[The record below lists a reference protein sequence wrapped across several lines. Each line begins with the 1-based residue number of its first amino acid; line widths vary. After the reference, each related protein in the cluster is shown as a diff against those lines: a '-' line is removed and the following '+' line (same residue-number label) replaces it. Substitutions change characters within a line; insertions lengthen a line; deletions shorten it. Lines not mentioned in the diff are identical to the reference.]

1 MKRLNLFL
9 VAILFVAISSWGATD
24 YGLTV
29 GGVDVTSDNCSN
41 ITGEHIEKHSSAT
54 DDEYYIKYD
63 PATKTLTFKNILIE
77 RTGSYNRAIL
87 NEDVDGLKIVFL
99 GINKL
104 IAEDSSP
111 VRLNNNTTITVP
123 EGGELDVHGGDE
135 DGITVGNGKTLIFD
149 NVYDCSVSASNSNGI
164 EGATGKENLIV
175 RNNSCVKAF
184 AQSENHNGVYDFA
197 SLTVSDS
204 YFDVVGYAYAI
215 EKLGSFTH
223 EGAYPIEMGA
233 VYNAE
238 KKRFGAFQ
246 TQIAVGVCRTDET
259 VFPDANFRQALYEF
273 AKNPS
278 SGIVEGFPYNY
289 YTYPVGA
296 YTGYIKDWKKMDLA
310 GKSIANLKGIEHFY
324 NLQTLICNDNQLTS
338 VDLTKNVNLL
348 TLNLS
353 NNSLSTID
361 LSKNTW
367 LVSLSLRNNK
377 LESLDV
383 TNNVNLQSLHVN
395 NNLLTE
401 VNLDANWILKYL
413 DINDNKLNTL
423 DFSYAENMIEVNC
436 QNNNLAEIR
445 INYCLERLNCSNNNL
460 TGIKFNAYSGANF
473 KYLNCSDNAIN
484 GANVQQFVD
493 KLPTPSAS
501 NNAELVFK
509 SSSDTEKNSMS
520 QEQAIT
526 VMGKNWTL
534 KHTNGNIYLGEESG
548 VEDIEVDPI
557 DNNAPRY
564 NLMGQPVDDTYRG
577 IVIQNGKKVLTK

>member
-1 MKRLNLFL
+1 MKRLNLL
-9 VAILFVAISSWGATD
+9 LAAILFAAVSAFGATD

-99 GINKL
+99 GKNEL
-104 IAEDSSP
+104 SAEDSSP

-123 EGGELDVHGGDE
+123 EGGKLRVGGGDE

-175 RNNSCVKAF
+175 RNNSCVRAGGYG
-184 AQSENHNGVYDFA
+184 ENHNGVYDFA

-204 YFDVVGYAYAI
+204 YFNVVGNAYAI

-223 EGAYPIEMGA
+223 EGAYPIVVGTG
-233 VYNAE
+233 YNASA
-238 KKRFGAFQ
+238 KRFGAYWA
-246 TQIAVGVCRTDET
+246 QIAVGVCRNDET
-259 VFPDANFRQALYEF
+259 VFPDANFRQTLYEF

-310 GKSIANLKGIEHFY
+310 GKSIAYLKGIEHFY

-338 VDLTKNVNLL
+338 VDLTKNVNLS

-361 LSKNTW
+361 LSKNKELNT
-367 LVSLSLRNNK
+367 LSLRNNK
-377 LESLDV
+377 LESLDII
-383 TNNVNLQSLHVN
+383 NNSSLESLYAN
-395 NNLLTE
+395 NNLLTGI
-401 VNLDANWILKYL
+401 NIAANWMLEYL

-423 DFSYAENMIEVNC
+423 DLSYAEYLEVNC
-436 QNNNLAEIR
+436 QNNKLTEISVGD
-445 INYCLERLNCSNNNL
+445 IERLNCSNNNL
-460 TGIKFNAYSGANF
+460 TGLKFDAYSGVKF

-520 QEQAIT
+520 QEQALT

-534 KHTNGNIYLGEESG
+534 KRTNGNIYLGEQSTSIES
-548 VEDIEVDPI
+548 IETDAG
-557 DNNAPRY
+557 NGNAPRY
-564 NLMGQPVDDTYRG
+564 NLMGQPVDKNYRG
-577 IVIQNGKKVLTK
+577 VVIQNGKKTLIK

>member
-1 MKRLNLFL
+1 MKKLYTFF
-9 VAILFVAISSWGATD
+9 AIFTLTAVSAFGATD

-41 ITGEHIEKHSSAT
+41 ITGEHIEKYSSAT

-99 GINKL
+99 GKNEL
-104 IAEDSSP
+104 SAEDSSP

-123 EGGELDVHGGDE
+123 EGGKLRVGGGDE

-149 NVYDCSVSASNSNGI
+149 NVYDCSVSASNSNAI

-175 RNNSCVKAF
+175 RNNSCVRAGGYG
-184 AQSENHNGVYDFA
+184 ENHNGVYDFA

-223 EGAYPIEMGA
+223 KGAYPIVVGTG
-233 VYNAE
+233 YNASA
-238 KKRFGAFQ
+238 KRFGAYWA
-246 TQIAVGVCRTDET
+246 QIAVGVCRNDET
-259 VFPDANFRQALYEF
+259 VFPDANFRQTLYEF

-338 VDLTKNVNLL
+338 VDLTKNVNLS

-361 LSKNTW
+361 LSKNKELNT
-367 LVSLSLRNNK
+367 LSLRNNK

-401 VNLDANWILKYL
+401 INLAANWMLEYL

-423 DFSYAENMIEVNC
+423 DLSYAEYLEVNC
-436 QNNNLAEIR
+436 QNNKLTEISVGD
-445 INYCLERLNCSNNNL
+445 IERLNCSNNNL
-460 TGIKFNAYSGANF
+460 TGLKFDAYSGVKF

-509 SSSDTEKNSMS
+509 SSSDTEQNSMS
-520 QEQAIT
+520 QEQALT

-534 KHTNGNIYLGEESG
+534 KRTNGNIYLGEQSTSIES
-548 VEDIEVDPI
+548 IETDAG
-557 DNNAPRY
+557 NGNAPRY
-564 NLMGQPVDDTYRG
+564 NLMGQPVDKNYRG
-577 IVIQNGKKVLTK
+577 VVIQNGKKTLIK

>member
-1 MKRLNLFL
+1 MKRLNLL
-9 VAILFVAISSWGATD
+9 LAAILFVAVSAFGATD

-99 GINKL
+99 GKNEL
-104 IAEDSSP
+104 SAEDSSP

-123 EGGELDVHGGDE
+123 EGGELDVFGGDE

-175 RNNSCVKAF
+175 RNNSCVRAGGYG
-184 AQSENHNGVYDFA
+184 ENHNGVYDFA

-223 EGAYPIEMGA
+223 KGAYPIVMGTG
-233 VYNAE
+233 YNASA
-238 KKRFGAFQ
+238 KRFGAYWA
-246 TQIAVGVCRTDET
+246 QIAVGVCRTDET
-259 VFPDANFRQALYEF
+259 VFPDANFRQALFDY

-278 SGIVEGFPYNY
+278 SGIVVGFPYNY

-338 VDLTKNVNLL
+338 VDLTKNVNLS

-361 LSKNTW
+361 LSKNKELNT
-367 LVSLSLRNNK
+367 LSLRNNK

-401 VNLDANWILKYL
+401 INLAANWMLKYL

-423 DFSYAENMIEVNC
+423 NLSYAEYLEVNC
-436 QNNNLAEIR
+436 QNNKLTEISVGD
-445 INYCLERLNCSNNNL
+445 IKRLNCSNNNL
-460 TGIKFNAYSGANF
+460 TGLKFDAYSGVKF

-509 SSSDTEKNSMS
+509 SSSDTEQNSMS
-520 QEQAIT
+520 QEQALT

-534 KHTNGNIYLGEESG
+534 KRTNGNIYLGEQSTSIES
-548 VEDIEVDPI
+548 IETDAG
-557 DNNAPRY
+557 NGNAPRY
-564 NLMGQPVDDTYRG
+564 NLMGQPVDKNYRG
-577 IVIQNGKKVLTK
+577 VVIQNGKKTLIK

>member
-1 MKRLNLFL
+1 MKKLYTFF
-9 VAILFVAISSWGATD
+9 AIFSLTAVSAFGATD

-41 ITGEHIEKHSSAT
+41 ITGEHIEKYSSAT

-99 GINKL
+99 GKNEL
-104 IAEDSSP
+104 SAEDSSP

-123 EGGELDVHGGDE
+123 EGGELDVFGGDE

-149 NVYDCSVSASNSNGI
+149 NVYDCSVSTSNSNAI

-175 RNNSCVKAF
+175 RNNSCVTAF
-184 AQSENHNGVYDFA
+184 GQSENHNGVYDFA

-204 YFDVVGYAYAI
+204 YFNVVGYAYAI

-223 EGAYPIEMGA
+223 EGAYPIVMGA
-233 VYNAE
+233 VYNAST
-238 KKRFGAFQ
+238 KRFGAFQ
-246 TQIAVGVCRTDET
+246 AQIAVGVCRTDET
-259 VFPDANFRQALYEF
+259 VFPDANFRQALYDY

-296 YTGYIKDWKKMDLA
+296 YTGYIKEWKEMDVA

-338 VDLTKNVNLL
+338 VDLTKNVNLS

-361 LSKNTW
+361 LSKNKELNT
-367 LVSLSLRNNK
+367 LALRNNK

-383 TNNVNLQSLHVN
+383 INNVNLQSLHVN
-395 NNLLTE
+395 NNLLTGI
-401 VNLDANWILKYL
+401 NLSANWRLKYL

-423 DFSYAENMIEVNC
+423 DLSYADYLTEVNC
-436 QNNNLAEIR
+436 QNNKLTEISVGN
-445 INYCLERLNCSNNNL
+445 IKRLNCSNNNL
-460 TGIKFNAYSGANF
+460 TGLKFNAYSGANF

-520 QEQAIT
+520 QEQALT

-534 KHTNGNIYLGEESG
+534 KHTNGNIYLGEAG
-548 VEDIEVDPI
+548 VEGIEVDPI

-564 NLMGQPVDDTYRG
+564 NLNGQPVDDNYRG
-577 IVIQNGKKVLTK
+577 VVIQKGKKILVK

>member
-1 MKRLNLFL
+1 MKRQNLL
-9 VAILFVAISSWGATD
+9 LAAILFAAVSAFGATD

-99 GINKL
+99 GKNEL
-104 IAEDSSP
+104 SAEDSSP

-123 EGGELDVHGGDE
+123 EGGKLRVGGGDE

-175 RNNSCVKAF
+175 RNNSCVRAGGYG
-184 AQSENHNGVYDFA
+184 ENHNGVYDFA

-223 EGAYPIEMGA
+223 KGAYPIVMGTG
-233 VYNAE
+233 YNASA
-238 KKRFGAFQ
+238 KRFGAYWA
-246 TQIAVGVCRTDET
+246 QIAVGVCRNDET
-259 VFPDANFRQALYEF
+259 VFPDANFRQTLYEF

-278 SGIVEGFPYNY
+278 SGIVEGFPYHY

-296 YTGYIKDWKKMDLA
+296 YTGYIKEWVKMDLA

-338 VDLTKNVNLL
+338 VDLTKNVKLS

-361 LSKNTW
+361 LSKNKELNT
-367 LVSLSLRNNK
+367 LALRNNK

-401 VNLDANWILKYL
+401 INLAANWMLEYL

-423 DFSYAENMIEVNC
+423 NLSYAEYLEVNC
-436 QNNNLAEIR
+436 QNNKLTEISVGD
-445 INYCLERLNCSNNNL
+445 IERLNCSNNNL
-460 TGIKFNAYSGANF
+460 TGLKFDAYSGVKF

-509 SSSDTEKNSMS
+509 SSSDTEQNSMS
-520 QEQAIT
+520 QEQALT

-534 KHTNGNIYLGEESG
+534 KRTNGNIYLGEQSTSIES
-548 VEDIEVDPI
+548 IETDAG
-557 DNNAPRY
+557 NGNAPRY
-564 NLMGQPVDDTYRG
+564 NLMGQPVDKNYRG
-577 IVIQNGKKVLTK
+577 VVIQNGKKTLIK

>member
-1 MKRLNLFL
+1 MKRQNLL
-9 VAILFVAISSWGATD
+9 LAAILFAAVSAFGATD

-99 GINKL
+99 GKNEL
-104 IAEDSSP
+104 SAEDSSP

-123 EGGELDVHGGDE
+123 EGGELDVFGGDE

-175 RNNSCVKAF
+175 RNNSCVRAGGYG
-184 AQSENHNGVYDFA
+184 ENHNGVYDFA

-223 EGAYPIEMGA
+223 KGAYPIVVGTG
-233 VYNAE
+233 YNASA
-238 KKRFGAFQ
+238 KRFGAYWA
-246 TQIAVGVCRTDET
+246 QIAVGVCRTDET
-259 VFPDANFRQALYEF
+259 VFPDANFRQALFDY

-278 SGIVEGFPYNY
+278 SGIVVGFPYNY

-338 VDLTKNVNLL
+338 VDLTKNVNLS

-361 LSKNTW
+361 LSKNKELNT
-367 LVSLSLRNNK
+367 LSLRNNK

-401 VNLDANWILKYL
+401 INLAANWMLKYL

-423 DFSYAENMIEVNC
+423 NLSYAEYLEVNC
-436 QNNNLAEIR
+436 QNNKLTEISVGD
-445 INYCLERLNCSNNNL
+445 IKRLNCSNNNL
-460 TGIKFNAYSGANF
+460 TGLKFDAYSGVKF

-509 SSSDTEKNSMS
+509 SSSDTEQNSMS
-520 QEQAIT
+520 QEQALT

-534 KHTNGNIYLGEESG
+534 KRTNGNIYLGEQSTSIES
-548 VEDIEVDPI
+548 IETDAG
-557 DNNAPRY
+557 NGNAPRY
-564 NLMGQPVDDTYRG
+564 NLMGQPVDKNYRG
-577 IVIQNGKKVLTK
+577 VVIQNGKKTLIK

>member
-1 MKRLNLFL
+1 MKRQNLL
-9 VAILFVAISSWGATD
+9 LAAILFAAVSAFGATD

-99 GINKL
+99 GKNEL
-104 IAEDSSP
+104 SAEDSSP

-123 EGGELDVHGGDE
+123 EGGELDVFGGDE

-175 RNNSCVKAF
+175 RNNSCVRAGGYG
-184 AQSENHNGVYDFA
+184 ENHNGVYDFA

-223 EGAYPIEMGA
+223 KGAYPIVMGTG
-233 VYNAE
+233 YNASA
-238 KKRFGAFQ
+238 KRFGAYWA
-246 TQIAVGVCRTDET
+246 QIAVGVCRTDET
-259 VFPDANFRQALYEF
+259 VFPDANFRQALFDY

-278 SGIVEGFPYNY
+278 SGIVVGFPYNY

-338 VDLTKNVNLL
+338 VDLTKNVNLS

-361 LSKNTW
+361 LSKNKELNT
-367 LVSLSLRNNK
+367 LSLRNNK

-401 VNLDANWILKYL
+401 INLAANWMLKYL

-423 DFSYAENMIEVNC
+423 NLSYAEYLEVNC
-436 QNNNLAEIR
+436 QNNKLTEISVGD
-445 INYCLERLNCSNNNL
+445 IKRLNCSNNNL
-460 TGIKFNAYSGANF
+460 TGLKFDAYSGVKF

-509 SSSDTEKNSMS
+509 SSSDTEQNSMS
-520 QEQAIT
+520 QEQALT

-534 KHTNGNIYLGEESG
+534 KRTNGNIYLGEQSTSIES
-548 VEDIEVDPI
+548 IETDAG
-557 DNNAPRY
+557 NGNAPRY
-564 NLMGQPVDDTYRG
+564 NLMGQPVDKNYRG
-577 IVIQNGKKVLTK
+577 VVIQNGKKTLIK

>member
-1 MKRLNLFL
+1 MKRQNLL
-9 VAILFVAISSWGATD
+9 LAAILFAAVSAFGATD

-99 GINKL
+99 GKNEL
-104 IAEDSSP
+104 SAEDSSP

-123 EGGELDVHGGDE
+123 EGGKLRVGGGDE

-175 RNNSCVKAF
+175 RNNSCVRAGGYG
-184 AQSENHNGVYDFA
+184 ENHNGVYDFA

-223 EGAYPIEMGA
+223 KGAYPIVVGTG
-233 VYNAE
+233 YNASA
-238 KKRFGAFQ
+238 KRFGAYWA
-246 TQIAVGVCRTDET
+246 QIAVGVCRNDET
-259 VFPDANFRQALYEF
+259 VFPDANFRQTLYEF

-338 VDLTKNVNLL
+338 VDLTKNVNLS

-361 LSKNTW
+361 LSKNKELNT
-367 LVSLSLRNNK
+367 LSLRNNK

-401 VNLDANWILKYL
+401 INLAANWMLKYL

-423 DFSYAENMIEVNC
+423 DLSYAKYLEVNC
-436 QNNNLAEIR
+436 QNNKLTEISVGD
-445 INYCLERLNCSNNNL
+445 IERLNCSNNNL
-460 TGIKFNAYSGANF
+460 TGLKFDAYSGVKF

-509 SSSDTEKNSMS
+509 SSSDTEQNSMS
-520 QEQAIT
+520 QEQALT

-534 KHTNGNIYLGEESG
+534 KRTNGNIYLGEQSTSIES
-548 VEDIEVDPI
+548 IETDAG
-557 DNNAPRY
+557 NGNAPRY
-564 NLMGQPVDDTYRG
+564 NLMGQPVDKNYRG
-577 IVIQNGKKVLTK
+577 VVIQNGKKTLIK

>member
-1 MKRLNLFL
+1 MKRQNLL
-9 VAILFVAISSWGATD
+9 LAAILFAAVSAFGATD

-99 GINKL
+99 GKNEL
-104 IAEDSSP
+104 SAEDSSP

-123 EGGELDVHGGDE
+123 EGGKLRVGGGDE

-175 RNNSCVKAF
+175 RNNSCVRAGGYG
-184 AQSENHNGVYDFA
+184 ENHNGVYDFA

-223 EGAYPIEMGA
+223 KGAYPIVMGTG
-233 VYNAE
+233 YNASA
-238 KKRFGAFQ
+238 KRFGAYWA
-246 TQIAVGVCRTDET
+246 QIAVGVCRTDET
-259 VFPDANFRQALYEF
+259 VFPDANFRQALFDY

-338 VDLTKNVNLL
+338 VDLTKNVNLS

-361 LSKNTW
+361 LSKNKELNT
-367 LVSLSLRNNK
+367 LSLRNNK

-401 VNLDANWILKYL
+401 INLAANWMLKYL

-423 DFSYAENMIEVNC
+423 DLSYAEYLEVNC
-436 QNNNLAEIR
+436 QNNKLTEISVGD
-445 INYCLERLNCSNNNL
+445 IERLNCSNNNL
-460 TGIKFNAYSGANF
+460 TGLKFDAYSGVKF

-509 SSSDTEKNSMS
+509 SSSDTEQNSMS
-520 QEQAIT
+520 QEQALT

-534 KHTNGNIYLGEESG
+534 KRTNGNIYLGEQSTSIES
-548 VEDIEVDPI
+548 IETDAG
-557 DNNAPRY
+557 NGNAPRY
-564 NLMGQPVDDTYRG
+564 NLMGQPVDKSYRG
-577 IVIQNGKKVLTK
+577 VVIQNGKKTLIK

>member
-1 MKRLNLFL
+1 MKRQNLL
-9 VAILFVAISSWGATD
+9 LAAILFAAVSAFGATD

-99 GINKL
+99 GKNEL
-104 IAEDSSP
+104 SAEDSSP

-123 EGGELDVHGGDE
+123 EGGKLRVGGGDE

-184 AQSENHNGVYDFA
+184 GQSENHNGVYDFA

-223 EGAYPIEMGA
+223 KGAYPIVMGTG
-233 VYNAE
+233 YNASA
-238 KKRFGAFQ
+238 KRFGAYWA
-246 TQIAVGVCRTDET
+246 QIAVGVCRTDET
-259 VFPDANFRQALYEF
+259 VFPDANFRQALFDY

-338 VDLTKNVNLL
+338 VDLTKNVNLS

-361 LSKNTW
+361 LSKNKELNT
-367 LVSLSLRNNK
+367 LALRNNK

-401 VNLDANWILKYL
+401 INLAANWMLEYL

-423 DFSYAENMIEVNC
+423 DLSYAEYLEVNC
-436 QNNNLAEIR
+436 QNNKLTEISVGD
-445 INYCLERLNCSNNNL
+445 IERLNCSNNNL
-460 TGIKFNAYSGANF
+460 TGLKFDAYSGVKF

-509 SSSDTEKNSMS
+509 SSSDTEQNSMS
-520 QEQAIT
+520 QEQALT

-534 KHTNGNIYLGEESG
+534 KRTNGNIYLGEQSTSIES
-548 VEDIEVDPI
+548 IETDAG
-557 DNNAPRY
+557 NGNAPRY
-564 NLMGQPVDDTYRG
+564 NLMGQPVDKNYRG
-577 IVIQNGKKVLTK
+577 VVIQNGKKTLIK

>member
-1 MKRLNLFL
+1 
-9 VAILFVAISSWGATD
+9 
-24 YGLTV
+24 
-29 GGVDVTSDNCSN
+29 
-41 ITGEHIEKHSSAT
+41 AT

-99 GINKL
+99 GKNEL
-104 IAEDSSP
+104 SAEDSSP

-149 NVYDCSVSASNSNGI
+149 NVYDCSVSTSNSNAI

-175 RNNSCVKAF
+175 RNNSCVIAF

-204 YFDVVGYAYAI
+204 YFNVVGYAYAI

-223 EGAYPIEMGA
+223 EGAYPIVMGA

-296 YTGYIKDWKKMDLA
+296 YTGYIKEWKKMDLA

-338 VDLTKNVNLL
+338 VDLTKNVNLS

-361 LSKNTW
+361 LSKNKELNT
-367 LVSLSLRNNK
+367 LALRNNK
-377 LESLDV
+377 LESLDII
-383 TNNVNLQSLHVN
+383 NNSSLEYLYIN
-395 NNLLTE
+395 NNLLTGI
-401 VNLDANWILKYL
+401 NLGANWMLKYL

-423 DFSYAENMIEVNC
+423 DLSYADYMKEVNC
-436 QNNNLAEIR
+436 QNNKLTEISVGN
-445 INYCLERLNCSNNNL
+445 IARLNCSNNNL
-460 TGIKFNAYSGANF
+460 TGLKFDAYSGANF

-484 GANVQQFVD
+484 GANVQEFVD

-520 QEQAIT
+520 QEQALT

-534 KHTNGNIYLGEESG
+534 KHTNGNIYLGEAG
-548 VEDIEVDPI
+548 VEGIEVDPI
-557 DNNAPRY
+557 DDNAPRY
-564 NLMGQPVDDTYRG
+564 NLKGQPVDDNYRG
-577 IVIQNGKKVLTK
+577 IVIQKGKKILVK

>member
-1 MKRLNLFL
+1 MKKLYTFF
-9 VAILFVAISSWGATD
+9 AIFTLTAVSAFGATD

-99 GINKL
+99 GKNEL
-104 IAEDSSP
+104 SAEDSSP

-123 EGGELDVHGGDE
+123 EGGKLRVGGGDE

-175 RNNSCVKAF
+175 RNNSCVRAGGYG
-184 AQSENHNGVYDFA
+184 ENHNGVYDFA

-223 EGAYPIEMGA
+223 KGAYPIVMGTG
-233 VYNAE
+233 YNASA
-238 KKRFGAFQ
+238 KRFGAYWA
-246 TQIAVGVCRTDET
+246 QIAVGVCRNDET
-259 VFPDANFRQALYEF
+259 VFPDANFRQALYDY

-338 VDLTKNVNLL
+338 VDLTKNVNLS

-361 LSKNTW
+361 LSKNKELNT
-367 LVSLSLRNNK
+367 LSLRNNK

-401 VNLDANWILKYL
+401 INLAANWMLEYL

-423 DFSYAENMIEVNC
+423 NLSYAEYLEVNC
-436 QNNNLAEIR
+436 QNNKLTEISVGD
-445 INYCLERLNCSNNNL
+445 IERLNCSNNNL
-460 TGIKFNAYSGANF
+460 TGLKFDAYSGVKF

-509 SSSDTEKNSMS
+509 SSSDTEQNSMS
-520 QEQAIT
+520 QEQALT

-534 KHTNGNIYLGEESG
+534 KRTNGNIYLGEQSTSIES
-548 VEDIEVDPI
+548 IETDAG
-557 DNNAPRY
+557 NGNAPRY
-564 NLMGQPVDDTYRG
+564 NLMGQPVDKNYRG
-577 IVIQNGKKVLTK
+577 VVIQNGKKTLIK

>member
-1 MKRLNLFL
+1 MKRLNLL
-9 VAILFVAISSWGATD
+9 LAAILFVAVSAFGATD

-99 GINKL
+99 GKNEL
-104 IAEDSSP
+104 SAEDSSP

-123 EGGELDVHGGDE
+123 EGGKLRVFGGDE

-175 RNNSCVKAF
+175 RNNSCVRAGGYG
-184 AQSENHNGVYDFA
+184 ENHNGVYDFA

-223 EGAYPIEMGA
+223 KGAYPIVVGTG
-233 VYNAE
+233 YNASA
-238 KKRFGAFQ
+238 KRFGAYWA
-246 TQIAVGVCRTDET
+246 QIAVGVCRNDET
-259 VFPDANFRQALYEF
+259 VFPDANFRQTLYEF

-338 VDLTKNVNLL
+338 VDLTKNVNLS

-361 LSKNTW
+361 LSKNKELNT
-367 LVSLSLRNNK
+367 LSLRNNK

-401 VNLDANWILKYL
+401 INLAANWMLEYL

-423 DFSYAENMIEVNC
+423 DLSYAEYLEVNC
-436 QNNNLAEIR
+436 QNNKLTEISVGD
-445 INYCLERLNCSNNNL
+445 IERLNCSNNNL
-460 TGIKFNAYSGANF
+460 TGLKFDAYSGVKF

-509 SSSDTEKNSMS
+509 SSSDTEQNSMS
-520 QEQAIT
+520 QEQALT

-534 KHTNGNIYLGEESG
+534 KRTNGNIYLGEQSTSIES
-548 VEDIEVDPI
+548 IETDAG
-557 DNNAPRY
+557 NGNAPRY
-564 NLMGQPVDDTYRG
+564 NLMGQPVDKNYRG
-577 IVIQNGKKVLTK
+577 VVIQNGKKTLIK

>member
-1 MKRLNLFL
+1 MKRQNLL
-9 VAILFVAISSWGATD
+9 LAAILFAAVSAFGATD

-99 GINKL
+99 GKNEL
-104 IAEDSSP
+104 SAEDSSP

-123 EGGELDVHGGDE
+123 EGGKLRVGGGDE

-175 RNNSCVKAF
+175 RNNSCVRAGGYG
-184 AQSENHNGVYDFA
+184 ENHNGVYDFA

-223 EGAYPIEMGA
+223 EGAYPIVMGS
-233 VYNAE
+233 VYNASA
-238 KKRFGAFQ
+238 KRFGAFQ
-246 TQIAVGVCRTDET
+246 TQIAVGVCRNDET
-259 VFPDANFRQALYEF
+259 VFPDANFRQTLYEF

-361 LSKNTW
+361 LSKNKELNT
-367 LVSLSLRNNK
+367 LSLRNNK

-401 VNLDANWILKYL
+401 INLAANWMLEYL

-423 DFSYAENMIEVNC
+423 DLSYAEYLEVNC
-436 QNNNLAEIR
+436 QNNKLTEISVGD
-445 INYCLERLNCSNNNL
+445 IERLNCSNNNL
-460 TGIKFNAYSGANF
+460 TGLKFDAYSGVKF

-509 SSSDTEKNSMS
+509 SSSDTEQNSMS
-520 QEQAIT
+520 QEQALT

-534 KHTNGNIYLGEESG
+534 KRTNGNIYLGEQSTSIES
-548 VEDIEVDPI
+548 IETDAG
-557 DNNAPRY
+557 NGNAPRY
-564 NLMGQPVDDTYRG
+564 NLMGQPVDKNYRG
-577 IVIQNGKKVLTK
+577 VVIQNGKKTLIK

>member
-1 MKRLNLFL
+1 MKKLYTFF
-9 VAILFVAISSWGATD
+9 AIFTLTAVSAFGATD

-63 PATKTLTFKNILIE
+63 PLTKTLTFKNILIE

-99 GINKL
+99 GTNKL
-104 IAEDSSP
+104 LAEDSSP

-123 EGGELDVHGGDE
+123 EGGELDVFGGDE

-175 RNNSCVKAF
+175 RNNSCVRAGGYG
-184 AQSENHNGVYDFA
+184 ENHNGVYDFA

-223 EGAYPIEMGA
+223 KGAYPIVVGTG
-233 VYNAE
+233 YNASA
-238 KKRFGAFQ
+238 KRFGAYWA
-246 TQIAVGVCRTDET
+246 QIAVGVCRNDET
-259 VFPDANFRQALYEF
+259 VFPDANFRQTLYEF

-338 VDLTKNVNLL
+338 VDLTKNVNLS

-361 LSKNTW
+361 LSKNKELNT
-367 LVSLSLRNNK
+367 LSLRNNK

-401 VNLDANWILKYL
+401 INLAANWMLEYL

-423 DFSYAENMIEVNC
+423 DLSYAEYLEVNC
-436 QNNNLAEIR
+436 QNNKLTEISVGD
-445 INYCLERLNCSNNNL
+445 IERLNCSNNNL
-460 TGIKFNAYSGANF
+460 TGLKFDAYSGVKF

-509 SSSDTEKNSMS
+509 SSSDTEQNSMS
-520 QEQAIT
+520 QEQALT

-534 KHTNGNIYLGEESG
+534 KRTNGNIYLGEQSTSIES
-548 VEDIEVDPI
+548 IETDAG
-557 DNNAPRY
+557 NGNAPRY
-564 NLMGQPVDDTYRG
+564 NLMGQPVDKNYRG
-577 IVIQNGKKVLTK
+577 VVIQNGKKTLIK

>member
-1 MKRLNLFL
+1 MKRQNLL
-9 VAILFVAISSWGATD
+9 LAAILFAAVSAFGATD

-99 GINKL
+99 GKNEL
-104 IAEDSSP
+104 SAEDSSP

-123 EGGELDVHGGDE
+123 EGGKLRVGGGDE

-175 RNNSCVKAF
+175 RNNSCVRAGGYG
-184 AQSENHNGVYDFA
+184 ENHNGVYDFA

-223 EGAYPIEMGA
+223 KGAYPIVVGTG
-233 VYNAE
+233 YNASA
-238 KKRFGAFQ
+238 KRFGAYWA
-246 TQIAVGVCRTDET
+246 QIAVGVCRNDET
-259 VFPDANFRQALYEF
+259 VFPDANFRQTLYEF

-338 VDLTKNVNLL
+338 VDLTKNVNLS

-361 LSKNTW
+361 LSKNKELNT
-367 LVSLSLRNNK
+367 LSLRNNK

-401 VNLDANWILKYL
+401 INLAANWMLEYL

-423 DFSYAENMIEVNC
+423 DLSYAEYLEVNC
-436 QNNNLAEIR
+436 QNNKLTEISVGD
-445 INYCLERLNCSNNNL
+445 IERLNCSNNNL
-460 TGIKFNAYSGANF
+460 TGLKFDAYSGVKF

-509 SSSDTEKNSMS
+509 SSSDTEQNSMS
-520 QEQAIT
+520 QEQALT

-534 KHTNGNIYLGEESG
+534 KRTNGNIYLGEQSTSIES
-548 VEDIEVDPI
+548 IETDAG
-557 DNNAPRY
+557 NGNAPRY
-564 NLMGQPVDDTYRG
+564 NLMGQPVDKNYRG
-577 IVIQNGKKVLTK
+577 VVIQNGKKTLIK

>member
-1 MKRLNLFL
+1 MKRQNLL
-9 VAILFVAISSWGATD
+9 LAAILFAAVSAFGATD

-63 PATKTLTFKNILIE
+63 LATKTLTFKNILIE

-99 GINKL
+99 GKNEL
-104 IAEDSSP
+104 SAEDSSP

-123 EGGELDVHGGDE
+123 EGGKLRVGGGDE

-175 RNNSCVKAF
+175 RNNSCVRAGGYG
-184 AQSENHNGVYDFA
+184 ENHNGVYDFA

-223 EGAYPIEMGA
+223 KGAYPIVVGTG
-233 VYNAE
+233 YNASA
-238 KKRFGAFQ
+238 KRFGAYWA
-246 TQIAVGVCRTDET
+246 QIAVGVCRNDET
-259 VFPDANFRQALYEF
+259 VFPDANFRQTLYEF

-338 VDLTKNVNLL
+338 VDLTKNVNLS

-361 LSKNTW
+361 LSKNKELNT
-367 LVSLSLRNNK
+367 LSLRNNK

-401 VNLDANWILKYL
+401 INLAANWMLEYL

-423 DFSYAENMIEVNC
+423 DLSYAEYLEVNC
-436 QNNNLAEIR
+436 QNNKLTEISVGD
-445 INYCLERLNCSNNNL
+445 IERLNCSNNNL
-460 TGIKFNAYSGANF
+460 TGLKFDAYSGVKF

-509 SSSDTEKNSMS
+509 SSSDTEQNSMS
-520 QEQAIT
+520 QEQALT

-534 KHTNGNIYLGEESG
+534 KRTNGNIYLGEQSTSIES
-548 VEDIEVDPI
+548 IETDAG
-557 DNNAPRY
+557 NGNAPRY
-564 NLMGQPVDDTYRG
+564 NLMGQPVDKNYRG
-577 IVIQNGKKVLTK
+577 VVIQNGKKTLIK

>member
-1 MKRLNLFL
+1 MKKLYTFF
-9 VAILFVAISSWGATD
+9 AIFSLTAVSAFGATD

-41 ITGEHIEKHSSAT
+41 ITGEHIEKYSSAT

-99 GINKL
+99 GKNEL
-104 IAEDSSP
+104 SAEDSSP

-123 EGGELDVHGGDE
+123 EGGKLRVGGGDE

-149 NVYDCSVSASNSNGI
+149 NVYDCSVSASNSNAI

-175 RNNSCVKAF
+175 RNNSCVRAGGHG
-184 AQSENHNGVYDFA
+184 ENHNGVYDFA

-223 EGAYPIEMGA
+223 EGAYPIVVGTG
-233 VYNAE
+233 YNASA
-238 KKRFGAFQ
+238 KRFGAYWA
-246 TQIAVGVCRTDET
+246 QIAVGVCRTDET

-338 VDLTKNVNLL
+338 VDLTKNVNLS

-361 LSKNTW
+361 LSKNKELNT
-367 LVSLSLRNNK
+367 LSLRNNK

-401 VNLDANWILKYL
+401 INLAANWMLKYL

-423 DFSYAENMIEVNC
+423 DLSYAEYLEVNC
-436 QNNNLAEIR
+436 QNNKLTEISVGD
-445 INYCLERLNCSNNNL
+445 IERLNCSNNNL
-460 TGIKFNAYSGANF
+460 TGLKFDAYSGVKF

-509 SSSDTEKNSMS
+509 SSSDTEQNSMS
-520 QEQAIT
+520 QEQALT

-534 KHTNGNIYLGEESG
+534 KRTNGNIYLGEQSTSIES
-548 VEDIEVDPI
+548 IETDAG
-557 DNNAPRY
+557 NGNAPRY
-564 NLMGQPVDDTYRG
+564 NLMGQPVDKSYRG
-577 IVIQNGKKVLTK
+577 VVIQNGKKTLIK

>member
-1 MKRLNLFL
+1 MKRLNLL
-9 VAILFVAISSWGATD
+9 LAAILFVAVSAFGATD

-99 GINKL
+99 GKNEL
-104 IAEDSSP
+104 SAEDSSP

-123 EGGELDVHGGDE
+123 EGGKLRVGGGDE

-175 RNNSCVKAF
+175 RNNSCVRAGGYG
-184 AQSENHNGVYDFA
+184 ENHNGVYDFA

-223 EGAYPIEMGA
+223 KGAYPIVMGTG
-233 VYNAE
+233 YNASA
-238 KKRFGAFQ
+238 KRFGAYWA
-246 TQIAVGVCRTDET
+246 QIAVGVCRTDET
-259 VFPDANFRQALYEF
+259 VFPDANFRQALFDY

-338 VDLTKNVNLL
+338 VDLTKNVNLS

-361 LSKNTW
+361 LSKNKELNT
-367 LVSLSLRNNK
+367 LSLRNNK

-401 VNLDANWILKYL
+401 INLAANWMLKYL

-423 DFSYAENMIEVNC
+423 DLSYAEYLEVNC
-436 QNNNLAEIR
+436 QNNKLTEISVGD
-445 INYCLERLNCSNNNL
+445 IERLNCSNNNL
-460 TGIKFNAYSGANF
+460 TGLKFDAYSGVKF

-509 SSSDTEKNSMS
+509 SSSDTEQNSMS
-520 QEQAIT
+520 QEQALT

-534 KHTNGNIYLGEESG
+534 KRTNGNIYLGEQSTSIES
-548 VEDIEVDPI
+548 IETDAG
-557 DNNAPRY
+557 NGNAPRY
-564 NLMGQPVDDTYRG
+564 NLMGQPVDKNYRG
-577 IVIQNGKKVLTK
+577 VVIQNGKKTLIK

>member
-1 MKRLNLFL
+1 MKKLYTFF
-9 VAILFVAISSWGATD
+9 AIFSLTAVSAFGATD

-41 ITGEHIEKHSSAT
+41 ITGEHIEKYSSAT

-99 GINKL
+99 GKNEL
-104 IAEDSSP
+104 SAEDSSP

-123 EGGELDVHGGDE
+123 EGGELRVYGGDE

-149 NVYDCSVSASNSNGI
+149 NVYDCSVSTSNSNAI

-175 RNNSCVKAF
+175 RNNSCVTAF
-184 AQSENHNGVYDFA
+184 GQSENHNGVYDFA

-204 YFDVVGYAYAI
+204 YFNVVGYAYAI

-223 EGAYPIEMGA
+223 EGAYPIVMGA
-233 VYNAE
+233 VYNAST
-238 KKRFGAFQ
+238 KRFGAFQ
-246 TQIAVGVCRTDET
+246 AQIAVGVCRTDET
-259 VFPDANFRQALYEF
+259 VFPDANFRQALYDY

-296 YTGYIKDWKKMDLA
+296 YTGYIKEWKEMDVA

-338 VDLTKNVNLL
+338 VDLTKNVNLS

-361 LSKNTW
+361 LSKNKELNT
-367 LVSLSLRNNK
+367 LALRNNK

-383 TNNVNLQSLHVN
+383 INNVNLQSLHVN
-395 NNLLTE
+395 NNLLTGI
-401 VNLDANWILKYL
+401 NLSANWRLKYL

-423 DFSYAENMIEVNC
+423 DLSYADYLTEVNC
-436 QNNNLAEIR
+436 QNNKLTEISVGN
-445 INYCLERLNCSNNNL
+445 IKRLNCSNNNL
-460 TGIKFNAYSGANF
+460 TGLKFNAYSGANF

-520 QEQAIT
+520 QEQALT

-534 KHTNGNIYLGEESG
+534 KHTNGNIYLGEAG
-548 VEDIEVDPI
+548 VEGIEVDPI

-564 NLMGQPVDDTYRG
+564 NLNGQPVDDNYRG
-577 IVIQNGKKVLTK
+577 VVIQKGKKILVK

>member
-1 MKRLNLFL
+1 
-9 VAILFVAISSWGATD
+9 V
-24 YGLTV
+24 Y
-29 GGVDVTSDNCSN
+29 
-41 ITGEHIEKHSSAT
+41 
-54 DDEYYIKYD
+54 
-63 PATKTLTFKNILIE
+63 
-77 RTGSYNRAIL
+77 
-87 NEDVDGLKIVFL
+87 
-99 GINKL
+99 
-104 IAEDSSP
+104 
-111 VRLNNNTTITVP
+111 
-123 EGGELDVHGGDE
+123 GGDE

-149 NVYDCSVSASNSNGI
+149 NVYDCSVSASNSNAI

-175 RNNSCVKAF
+175 RNNSCVRAGGYG
-184 AQSENHNGVYDFA
+184 ENHNGVYDFA

-204 YFDVVGYAYAI
+204 YFNVVGNPYAI

-223 EGAYPIEMGA
+223 EGAYPIVMGS
-233 VYNAE
+233 VYNASA
-238 KKRFGAFQ
+238 KRFGAFQ
-246 TQIAVGVCRTDET
+246 AQIAVGVCRTDET

-296 YTGYIKDWKKMDLA
+296 YTGYIKEWKEMDVA

-338 VDLTKNVNLL
+338 VDLTKNVNLS

-361 LSKNTW
+361 LSKNKELNT
-367 LVSLSLRNNK
+367 LALRNNK

-395 NNLLTE
+395 NNLLTGI
-401 VNLDANWILKYL
+401 NLSANWRLKYL

-423 DFSYAENMIEVNC
+423 DLSYADYLTEVNC
-436 QNNNLAEIR
+436 QNNKLTEISVGN
-445 INYCLERLNCSNNNL
+445 IKRLNCSNNNL
-460 TGIKFNAYSGANF
+460 TGLKFNAYSGANF

-520 QEQAIT
+520 QEQALT

>member
-1 MKRLNLFL
+1 MKRQNLL
-9 VAILFVAISSWGATD
+9 LAAILFAAVSAFGATD

-99 GINKL
+99 GKNEL
-104 IAEDSSP
+104 SAEDSSP

-123 EGGELDVHGGDE
+123 EGGKLRVGGGDE

-175 RNNSCVKAF
+175 RNNSCVRAGGYG
-184 AQSENHNGVYDFA
+184 ENHNGVYDFA

-223 EGAYPIEMGA
+223 KGAYPIVMGTG
-233 VYNAE
+233 YNASA
-238 KKRFGAFQ
+238 KRFGAYWA
-246 TQIAVGVCRTDET
+246 QIAVGVCRTDET
-259 VFPDANFRQALYEF
+259 VFPDANFRQALFDY

-278 SGIVEGFPYNY
+278 SGIVVGFPYNY

-338 VDLTKNVNLL
+338 VDLTKNVNLS

-361 LSKNTW
+361 LSKNKELNT
-367 LVSLSLRNNK
+367 LSLRNNK

-401 VNLDANWILKYL
+401 INLAANWMLKYL

-423 DFSYAENMIEVNC
+423 NLSYAEYLEVNC
-436 QNNNLAEIR
+436 QNNKLTEISVGD
-445 INYCLERLNCSNNNL
+445 IERLNCSNNNL
-460 TGIKFNAYSGANF
+460 TGLKFDAYSGVKF

-509 SSSDTEKNSMS
+509 SSSDTEQNSMS
-520 QEQAIT
+520 QEQALT

-534 KHTNGNIYLGEESG
+534 KRTNGNIYLGEQSTSIES
-548 VEDIEVDPI
+548 IETDAG
-557 DNNAPRY
+557 NGNAPRY
-564 NLMGQPVDDTYRG
+564 NLMGQPVDKNYRG
-577 IVIQNGKKVLTK
+577 VVIQNGKKTLIK

>member
-1 MKRLNLFL
+1 MKRQNLL
-9 VAILFVAISSWGATD
+9 LAAILFAAVSAFGATD

-99 GINKL
+99 GKNEL
-104 IAEDSSP
+104 SAEDSSP
-111 VRLNNNTTITVP
+111 VRLNNKTTITVP
-123 EGGELDVHGGDE
+123 EGGKLRVGGGDE

-175 RNNSCVKAF
+175 RNNSCVRAGGYG
-184 AQSENHNGVYDFA
+184 ENHNGVYDFA

-223 EGAYPIEMGA
+223 KGAYPIVVGTG
-233 VYNAE
+233 YNASA
-238 KKRFGAFQ
+238 KRFGAYWA
-246 TQIAVGVCRTDET
+246 QIAVGVCRNDET
-259 VFPDANFRQALYEF
+259 VFPDANFRQALYDY

-296 YTGYIKDWKKMDLA
+296 YTGYIKEWKKMDLA

-338 VDLTKNVNLL
+338 VDLTKNVNLS

-361 LSKNTW
+361 LSKNKELNT
-367 LVSLSLRNNK
+367 LSLRNNK

-401 VNLDANWILKYL
+401 INLAANWMLEYL

-423 DFSYAENMIEVNC
+423 DLSYAEYLEVNC
-436 QNNNLAEIR
+436 QNNKLTEISVGD
-445 INYCLERLNCSNNNL
+445 IERLNCSNNNL
-460 TGIKFNAYSGANF
+460 TGLKFDAYSGVKF

-509 SSSDTEKNSMS
+509 SSSDTEQNSMS
-520 QEQAIT
+520 QEQALT

-534 KHTNGNIYLGEESG
+534 KRTNGNIYLGEQSTSIES
-548 VEDIEVDPI
+548 IETDAG
-557 DNNAPRY
+557 NGNAPRY
-564 NLMGQPVDDTYRG
+564 NLMGQPVDKNYRG
-577 IVIQNGKKVLTK
+577 VVIQNGKKTLIK

>member
-1 MKRLNLFL
+1 MKRQNLL
-9 VAILFVAISSWGATD
+9 LAAILFAAVSAFGATD

-99 GINKL
+99 GKNEL
-104 IAEDSSP
+104 SAEDSSP

-123 EGGELDVHGGDE
+123 EGGKLRVGGGDE

-175 RNNSCVKAF
+175 RNNSCVRAGGYG
-184 AQSENHNGVYDFA
+184 ENHNGVYDFA

-223 EGAYPIEMGA
+223 KGAYPIVVGTG
-233 VYNAE
+233 YNASA
-238 KKRFGAFQ
+238 KRFGAYWA
-246 TQIAVGVCRTDET
+246 QIAVGVCRNDET
-259 VFPDANFRQALYEF
+259 VFPDANFRQTLYEF

-338 VDLTKNVNLL
+338 VDLTKNVNLS

-361 LSKNTW
+361 LSKNKELNT
-367 LVSLSLRNNK
+367 LSLRNNK

-401 VNLDANWILKYL
+401 INLAANWMLEYL

-423 DFSYAENMIEVNC
+423 DLSYAEYLEVNC
-436 QNNNLAEIR
+436 QNNKLTEISVVN
-445 INYCLERLNCSNNNL
+445 IKRLNCSNNNL
-460 TGIKFNAYSGANF
+460 TGLKFDAYSGVKF

-520 QEQAIT
+520 QEQALT

-534 KHTNGNIYLGEESG
+534 KRTNGNIYLGEQSTSIES
-548 VEDIEVDPI
+548 IETDAG
-557 DNNAPRY
+557 NGNAPRY
-564 NLMGQPVDDTYRG
+564 NLMGQPVDKNYRG
-577 IVIQNGKKVLTK
+577 VVIQNGKKTLIK

>member
-1 MKRLNLFL
+1 MKRQNLL
-9 VAILFVAISSWGATD
+9 LAAILFAAVSAFGATD

-99 GINKL
+99 GKNEL
-104 IAEDSSP
+104 SAEDSSP

-123 EGGELDVHGGDE
+123 EGGKLRVGGGDE

-175 RNNSCVKAF
+175 RNNSCVRAGGYG
-184 AQSENHNGVYDFA
+184 ENHNGVYDFA

-223 EGAYPIEMGA
+223 EGAYPIVVGTG
-233 VYNAE
+233 YNASA
-238 KKRFGAFQ
+238 KRFGAYWA
-246 TQIAVGVCRTDET
+246 QIAVGVCRNDET
-259 VFPDANFRQALYEF
+259 VFPDANFRQTLYEF

-338 VDLTKNVNLL
+338 VDLTKNVNLS

-361 LSKNTW
+361 LSKNKELNT
-367 LVSLSLRNNK
+367 LSLRNNK

-401 VNLDANWILKYL
+401 INLAANWMLEYL

-423 DFSYAENMIEVNC
+423 DLSYAEYLEVNC
-436 QNNNLAEIR
+436 QNNKLTEISVGD
-445 INYCLERLNCSNNNL
+445 IERLNCSNNNL
-460 TGIKFNAYSGANF
+460 TGLKFDAYSGVKF

-509 SSSDTEKNSMS
+509 SSSDTEQNSMS
-520 QEQAIT
+520 QEQALT

-534 KHTNGNIYLGEESG
+534 KRTNGNIYLGEQSTSIES
-548 VEDIEVDPI
+548 IETDAG
-557 DNNAPRY
+557 NGNAPRY
-564 NLMGQPVDDTYRG
+564 NLMGQPVDKNYRG
-577 IVIQNGKKVLTK
+577 VVIQNGKKTLIK

>member
-1 MKRLNLFL
+1 MKKLYSFF
-9 VAILFVAISSWGATD
+9 AIFTLTAVSAFGITD

-29 GGVDVTSDNCSN
+29 GGVDVTSYNCSN
-41 ITGEHIEKHSSAT
+41 ITGEHIKKISSAT

-63 PATKTLTFKNILIE
+63 PSTKTLTFKNILIS

-99 GINKL
+99 GKNEL
-104 IAEDSSP
+104 SAEDSSP

-123 EGGELDVHGGDE
+123 EGGELDVDGGDE

-175 RNNSCVKAF
+175 RNNSCVRAGGYG
-184 AQSENHNGVYDFA
+184 ENHNGVYDFA

-204 YFDVVGYAYAI
+204 YFNVVGYAYAI

-223 EGAYPIEMGA
+223 EGAYPIVMGA

-338 VDLTKNVNLL
+338 VDLTKNVNLS

-361 LSKNTW
+361 LSKNKELNT
-367 LVSLSLRNNK
+367 LALRNNK
-377 LESLDV
+377 LESLDII
-383 TNNVNLQSLHVN
+383 NNSSLEYLYVN
-395 NNLLTE
+395 NNLLTGI
-401 VNLDANWILKYL
+401 NLGANWMLKYL

-423 DFSYAENMIEVNC
+423 DLSYADYMKEVNC
-436 QNNNLAEIR
+436 QNNKLTEISVGN
-445 INYCLERLNCSNNNL
+445 IARLNCSNNNL

-520 QEQAIT
+520 QEQALT

-534 KHTNGNIYLGEESG
+534 KHTNGNIYLGEAG
-548 VEDIEVDPI
+548 VEGVEVDPI
-557 DNNAPRY
+557 DDNAPRY
-564 NLMGQPVDDTYRG
+564 NLNGQPVDDNYRG
-577 IVIQNGKKVLTK
+577 IVIQKGKKILVK

>member
-1 MKRLNLFL
+1 MKRQNLL
-9 VAILFVAISSWGATD
+9 LAAILFAAVSAFGATD

-99 GINKL
+99 GKNEL
-104 IAEDSSP
+104 SAEDSSP

-123 EGGELDVHGGDE
+123 EGGELRVSGGDE

-175 RNNSCVKAF
+175 RNNSCVRAGGYG
-184 AQSENHNGVYDFA
+184 ENHNGVYDFA

-223 EGAYPIEMGA
+223 EGAYPIVVGTG
-233 VYNAE
+233 YNASA
-238 KKRFGAFQ
+238 KRFGAYWA
-246 TQIAVGVCRTDET
+246 QIAVGVCRTDET
-259 VFPDANFRQALYEF
+259 VFPDANFRQALFDY

-338 VDLTKNVNLL
+338 VDLTKNVNLS

-361 LSKNTW
+361 LSKNKELNT
-367 LVSLSLRNNK
+367 LSLRNNK

-401 VNLDANWILKYL
+401 INLAANWMLKYL

-423 DFSYAENMIEVNC
+423 DLSYAEYLEVNC
-436 QNNNLAEIR
+436 QNNKLTEISVGD
-445 INYCLERLNCSNNNL
+445 IERLNCSNNNL
-460 TGIKFNAYSGANF
+460 TGLKFDAYSGVKF

-509 SSSDTEKNSMS
+509 SSSDTEQNSMS
-520 QEQAIT
+520 QEQALT

-534 KHTNGNIYLGEESG
+534 KRTNGNIYLGEQSTSIES
-548 VEDIEVDPI
+548 IETDAG
-557 DNNAPRY
+557 NGNAPRY
-564 NLMGQPVDDTYRG
+564 NLMGQPVDKNYRG
-577 IVIQNGKKVLTK
+577 VVIQNGKKTLIK

>member
-1 MKRLNLFL
+1 MKRQNLL
-9 VAILFVAISSWGATD
+9 LAAILFAAVSAFGATD

-99 GINKL
+99 GKNEL
-104 IAEDSSP
+104 SAEDSSP

-123 EGGELDVHGGDE
+123 EGGKLRVGGGDE

-175 RNNSCVKAF
+175 RNNSCVRAGGYG
-184 AQSENHNGVYDFA
+184 ENHNGVYDFA

-223 EGAYPIEMGA
+223 KGAYPIVMGA
-233 VYNAE
+233 VYNASA
-238 KKRFGAFQ
+238 KRFGAFQ

-259 VFPDANFRQALYEF
+259 VFPDANFRQALYDY

-278 SGIVEGFPYNY
+278 SGIVEGLPYNY

-296 YTGYIKDWKKMDLA
+296 YTGYIKEWKKMDLA

-338 VDLTKNVNLL
+338 VDLTKNVNLS

-361 LSKNTW
+361 LSKNKELNT
-367 LVSLSLRNNK
+367 LSLRNNK

-401 VNLDANWILKYL
+401 INLAANWMLKYL

-423 DFSYAENMIEVNC
+423 DLSYAEYLIEVNC
-436 QNNNLAEIR
+436 QNNKLTEISVGD
-445 INYCLERLNCSNNNL
+445 IERLNCSNNNL
-460 TGIKFNAYSGANF
+460 TGLKFDAYSGVKF

-509 SSSDTEKNSMS
+509 SSSDTEQNSMS
-520 QEQAIT
+520 QEQALT

-534 KHTNGNIYLGEESG
+534 KRTNGNIYLGEQSTSIES
-548 VEDIEVDPI
+548 IETDAG
-557 DNNAPRY
+557 NGNAPRY
-564 NLMGQPVDDTYRG
+564 NLMGQPVDKNYRG
-577 IVIQNGKKVLTK
+577 VVIQNGKKTLIK

>member
-1 MKRLNLFL
+1 MKKLYTFF
-9 VAILFVAISSWGATD
+9 AIFTLTAVSAFGATD

-63 PATKTLTFKNILIE
+63 PLTKTLTFKNILIE

-99 GINKL
+99 GTNKL

-149 NVYDCSVSASNSNGI
+149 NVYDCSVSTSNSNAI

-204 YFDVVGYAYAI
+204 YFQVVGYAYAI

-223 EGAYPIEMGA
+223 EGAYPIVMGA
-233 VYNAE
+233 VYNASA
-238 KKRFGAFQ
+238 KRFGAFQ

-259 VFPDANFRQALYEF
+259 VFPDANFRQALYDY

-278 SGIVEGFPYNY
+278 SGIVEGLPYNY

-296 YTGYIKDWKKMDLA
+296 YTGYIKEWKKMDLA

-338 VDLTKNVNLL
+338 VDLTKNVNLS

-361 LSKNTW
+361 LSKNKE

-377 LESLDV
+377 LESLDII
-383 TNNVNLQSLHVN
+383 NNSSLEYLYAN
-395 NNLLTE
+395 NNLLTGI
-401 VNLDANWILKYL
+401 NIAANWMLKYL

-423 DFSYAENMIEVNC
+423 DLSYVESLIEVNC
-436 QNNNLAEIR
+436 QNNKLTEISVGN
-445 INYCLERLNCSNNNL
+445 IKRLNCSNNNL
-460 TGIKFNAYSGANF
+460 TGLKFDAYSGANF

-484 GANVQQFVD
+484 GANVQEFVD

-520 QEQAIT
+520 QEQALT

-534 KHTNGNIYLGEESG
+534 KHTNGNIYLGEAG
-548 VEDIEVDPI
+548 VEGIEVDPI
-557 DNNAPRY
+557 DDNAPRY
-564 NLMGQPVDDTYRG
+564 NLNGQPVDDNYRG
-577 IVIQNGKKVLTK
+577 IVIQKGKKILVK

>member
-1 MKRLNLFL
+1 MKRQNLL
-9 VAILFVAISSWGATD
+9 LAAILFAAVSAFGATD

-99 GINKL
+99 GKNEL
-104 IAEDSSP
+104 SAEDSSP

-123 EGGELDVHGGDE
+123 EGGKLRVGGGDE

-175 RNNSCVKAF
+175 RNNSCVRAGGYG
-184 AQSENHNGVYDFA
+184 ENHNGVYDFA

-223 EGAYPIEMGA
+223 KGAYPIVVGTG
-233 VYNAE
+233 YNASA
-238 KKRFGAFQ
+238 KRFGAYWA
-246 TQIAVGVCRTDET
+246 QIAVGVCRNDET
-259 VFPDANFRQALYEF
+259 VFPDANFRQTLYEF

-338 VDLTKNVNLL
+338 VDLTKNVNLS

-361 LSKNTW
+361 LSKNKELNT
-367 LVSLSLRNNK
+367 LSLRNNK

-401 VNLDANWILKYL
+401 INLAANWMLKYL

-423 DFSYAENMIEVNC
+423 DLSYAEYLEVNC
-436 QNNNLAEIR
+436 QNNKLTEISVGD
-445 INYCLERLNCSNNNL
+445 IERLNCSNNNL
-460 TGIKFNAYSGANF
+460 TGLKFDAYSGVKF

-509 SSSDTEKNSMS
+509 SSSDTEQNSMS
-520 QEQAIT
+520 QEQALT

-534 KHTNGNIYLGEESG
+534 KRTNGNIYLGEQSTSIES
-548 VEDIEVDPI
+548 IETDAG
-557 DNNAPRY
+557 NGNAPRY
-564 NLMGQPVDDTYRG
+564 NLMGQPVDKNYRG
-577 IVIQNGKKVLTK
+577 VVIQNGKKTLIK

>member
-1 MKRLNLFL
+1 MKKLYTFF
-9 VAILFVAISSWGATD
+9 AIFTLTAVSAFGATD

-99 GINKL
+99 GTNKL
-104 IAEDSSP
+104 LAEDSSP

-149 NVYDCSVSASNSNGI
+149 NVYDCSVSASNSNAI

-184 AQSENHNGVYDFA
+184 GQSENHNGVYDFA

-204 YFDVVGYAYAI
+204 YFQVVGYAYAI

-223 EGAYPIEMGA
+223 EGAYPIVMGS
-233 VYNAE
+233 VYNASA
-238 KKRFGAFQ
+238 KRFGAFQ

-278 SGIVEGFPYNY
+278 SGIVEGLPYNY

-296 YTGYIKDWKKMDLA
+296 YTGYIKEWKKMDLA
-310 GKSIANLKGIEHFY
+310 GKSIASLKGIEHFY

-338 VDLTKNVNLL
+338 VDLTKNVNLS

-361 LSKNTW
+361 LSKNKELNT
-367 LVSLSLRNNK
+367 LALRNNK
-377 LESLDV
+377 LESLDII
-383 TNNVNLQSLHVN
+383 NNSSLEYLYAN
-395 NNLLTE
+395 NNLLTGI
-401 VNLDANWILKYL
+401 NIAANWMLKYL

-423 DFSYAENMIEVNC
+423 DLSYVESLIEVNC
-436 QNNNLAEIR
+436 QNNKLTEISVGN
-445 INYCLERLNCSNNNL
+445 IARLNCSNNNL
-460 TGIKFNAYSGANF
+460 TGLKFDAYSGVKF

-520 QEQAIT
+520 QEQALT

-534 KHTNGNIYLGEESG
+534 KHTNGNVYLGEAG
-548 VEDIEVDPI
+548 VEGIEVDPI
-557 DNNAPRY
+557 DDNAPRY
-564 NLMGQPVDDTYRG
+564 NLMGQPVDDSYRG
-577 IVIQNGKKVLTK
+577 IVIQNGKKVLIK

>member
-1 MKRLNLFL
+1 MKRLNLL
-9 VAILFVAISSWGATD
+9 LAAILFVAVSAFGATD

-99 GINKL
+99 GKNEL
-104 IAEDSSP
+104 SAEDSSP

-123 EGGELDVHGGDE
+123 EGGELDVFGGDE

-175 RNNSCVKAF
+175 RNNSCVRAGGYG
-184 AQSENHNGVYDFA
+184 ENHNGVYDFA

-223 EGAYPIEMGA
+223 KGAYPIVMGTG
-233 VYNAE
+233 YNASA
-238 KKRFGAFQ
+238 KRFGAYWA
-246 TQIAVGVCRTDET
+246 QIAVGVCRTDET
-259 VFPDANFRQALYEF
+259 VFPDANFRQALFDY

-278 SGIVEGFPYNY
+278 SGIVVGFPYNY

-338 VDLTKNVNLL
+338 VDLTKNVNLS

-361 LSKNTW
+361 LSKNKELNT
-367 LVSLSLRNNK
+367 LSLRNNK

-401 VNLDANWILKYL
+401 INLAANWMLEYL

-423 DFSYAENMIEVNC
+423 NLSYAEYLEVNC
-436 QNNNLAEIR
+436 QNNKLTEISVGD
-445 INYCLERLNCSNNNL
+445 IKRLNCSNNNL
-460 TGIKFNAYSGANF
+460 TGLKFDAYSGVKF

-509 SSSDTEKNSMS
+509 SSSDTEQNSMS
-520 QEQAIT
+520 QEQALT

-534 KHTNGNIYLGEESG
+534 KRTNGNIYLGEQSTSIES
-548 VEDIEVDPI
+548 IETDAG
-557 DNNAPRY
+557 NGNAPRY
-564 NLMGQPVDDTYRG
+564 NLMGQPVDKNYRG
-577 IVIQNGKKVLTK
+577 VVIQNGKKTLIK

>member
-1 MKRLNLFL
+1 MKRQNLL
-9 VAILFVAISSWGATD
+9 LAAILFAAVSAFGATD

-99 GINKL
+99 GKNEL
-104 IAEDSSP
+104 SAEDSSP

-123 EGGELDVHGGDE
+123 EGGKLRVGGGDE

-175 RNNSCVKAF
+175 RNNSCVRAGGYG
-184 AQSENHNGVYDFA
+184 ENHNGVYDFA

-223 EGAYPIEMGA
+223 KGAYPIVMGTG
-233 VYNAE
+233 YNASA
-238 KKRFGAFQ
+238 KRFGAYWA
-246 TQIAVGVCRTDET
+246 QIAVGVCRNDET
-259 VFPDANFRQALYEF
+259 VFPDANFRQTLYEF

-338 VDLTKNVNLL
+338 VDLTKNVNLS

-361 LSKNTW
+361 LSKNKELNT
-367 LVSLSLRNNK
+367 LSLRNNK

-401 VNLDANWILKYL
+401 INLAANWMLEYL

-423 DFSYAENMIEVNC
+423 NLSYAEYLEVNC
-436 QNNNLAEIR
+436 QNNKLTEISVGD
-445 INYCLERLNCSNNNL
+445 IERLNCSNNNL
-460 TGIKFNAYSGANF
+460 TGLKFDAYSGVKF

-509 SSSDTEKNSMS
+509 SSSDTEQNSMS
-520 QEQAIT
+520 QEQALT

-534 KHTNGNIYLGEESG
+534 KRTNGNIYLGEQSTSIES
-548 VEDIEVDPI
+548 IETDAG
-557 DNNAPRY
+557 NGNAPRY
-564 NLMGQPVDDTYRG
+564 NLMGQPVDKNYRG
-577 IVIQNGKKVLTK
+577 VVIQNGKKTLIK

>member
-1 MKRLNLFL
+1 MKKLYSFF
-9 VAILFVAISSWGATD
+9 AIFTLTAVSAFGATD

-41 ITGEHIEKHSSAT
+41 ITGEHIEKYSSAT

-99 GINKL
+99 GKNEL
-104 IAEDSSP
+104 SAEDSSP

-123 EGGELDVHGGDE
+123 EGGELRVYGGDE

-184 AQSENHNGVYDFA
+184 GHGENHNGVYDFA

-204 YFDVVGYAYAI
+204 YFNVVGYAYAI

-223 EGAYPIEMGA
+223 EGAYPIVMGA

-259 VFPDANFRQALYEF
+259 VFPDANFRQALFDY

-361 LSKNTW
+361 LSKNKELNT
-367 LVSLSLRNNK
+367 LALRNNK
-377 LESLDV
+377 LESLDII
-383 TNNVNLQSLHVN
+383 NNSSLKYLYVN
-395 NNLLTE
+395 NNLLTGI
-401 VNLDANWILKYL
+401 NLGANWMLKYL

-423 DFSYAENMIEVNC
+423 DLSYADYMKEVNC
-436 QNNNLAEIR
+436 QNNKLTEISVGN
-445 INYCLERLNCSNNNL
+445 IERLNCSNNNL

-520 QEQAIT
+520 QEQALT

-534 KHTNGNIYLGEESG
+534 KHTNGNIYLGEAG
-548 VEDIEVDPI
+548 VEGVEVDPI
-557 DNNAPRY
+557 DDNAPRY
-564 NLMGQPVDDTYRG
+564 NLNGQPVNDNYRG
-577 IVIQNGKKVLTK
+577 IVIQKGKKTLIK

>member
-1 MKRLNLFL
+1 MKRLNLL
-9 VAILFVAISSWGATD
+9 LAAILFVAVSAFGATD

-99 GINKL
+99 GKNEL
-104 IAEDSSP
+104 SAEDSSP

-123 EGGELDVHGGDE
+123 EGGKLRVGGGDE

-175 RNNSCVKAF
+175 RNNSCVRAGGYG
-184 AQSENHNGVYDFA
+184 ENHNGVYDFA

-223 EGAYPIEMGA
+223 KGAYPIVMGTG
-233 VYNAE
+233 YNASA
-238 KKRFGAFQ
+238 KRFGAYWA
-246 TQIAVGVCRTDET
+246 QIAVGVCRTDET
-259 VFPDANFRQALYEF
+259 VFPDANFRQALFDY

-278 SGIVEGFPYNY
+278 SGIVVGFPYNY

-338 VDLTKNVNLL
+338 VDLTKNVNLS

-361 LSKNTW
+361 LSKNKELNT
-367 LVSLSLRNNK
+367 LSLRNNK

-401 VNLDANWILKYL
+401 INLAANWMLKYL

-423 DFSYAENMIEVNC
+423 NLSYAEYLEVNC
-436 QNNNLAEIR
+436 QNNKLTEISVGD
-445 INYCLERLNCSNNNL
+445 IERLNCSNNNL
-460 TGIKFNAYSGANF
+460 TGLKFDAYSGVKF

-509 SSSDTEKNSMS
+509 SSSDTEQNSMS
-520 QEQAIT
+520 QEQALT

-534 KHTNGNIYLGEESG
+534 KRTNGNIYLGEQSTSIES
-548 VEDIEVDPI
+548 IETDAG
-557 DNNAPRY
+557 NGNAPRY
-564 NLMGQPVDDTYRG
+564 NLMGQPVDKNYRG
-577 IVIQNGKKVLTK
+577 VVIQNGKKTLIK

>member
-1 MKRLNLFL
+1 MKRQNLL
-9 VAILFVAISSWGATD
+9 LAAILFAAVSAFGATD

-63 PATKTLTFKNILIE
+63 PATKTLTFKNILIK

-87 NEDVDGLKIVFL
+87 NEDVDGMKIVFL
-99 GINKL
+99 GKNEL
-104 IAEDSSP
+104 SAEDSSP

-123 EGGELDVHGGDE
+123 EGGKLRVGGGDE

-175 RNNSCVKAF
+175 RNNSCVRAGGYG
-184 AQSENHNGVYDFA
+184 ENHNGVYDFA

-223 EGAYPIEMGA
+223 KGAYPIVVGTG
-233 VYNAE
+233 YNASA
-238 KKRFGAFQ
+238 KRFGAYWA
-246 TQIAVGVCRTDET
+246 QIAVGVCRNDET

-338 VDLTKNVNLL
+338 VDLTKNVNLS

-361 LSKNTW
+361 LSKNKELNT
-367 LVSLSLRNNK
+367 LSLRNNK

-401 VNLDANWILKYL
+401 TNLAANWMLEYL

-423 DFSYAENMIEVNC
+423 DLSYAEYLEVNC
-436 QNNNLAEIR
+436 QNNKLTEISVGD
-445 INYCLERLNCSNNNL
+445 IERLNCSNNNL
-460 TGIKFNAYSGANF
+460 TGLKFDAYSGVKF

-509 SSSDTEKNSMS
+509 SSSDTEQNSMS
-520 QEQAIT
+520 QEQALT

-534 KHTNGNIYLGEESG
+534 KRTNGNIYLGEQSTSIES
-548 VEDIEVDPI
+548 IETDAG
-557 DNNAPRY
+557 NGNAPRY
-564 NLMGQPVDDTYRG
+564 NLMGQPVDKNYRG
-577 IVIQNGKKVLTK
+577 VVIQNGKKTLIK

>member
-1 MKRLNLFL
+1 MKKLYSFF
-9 VAILFVAISSWGATD
+9 AIFTLTAVSAFGATD

-99 GINKL
+99 GKNEL
-104 IAEDSSP
+104 SAEDSSP

-149 NVYDCSVSASNSNGI
+149 NVYDCSVSTSNSNAI

-175 RNNSCVKAF
+175 RNNSCVIAF

-204 YFDVVGYAYAI
+204 YFNVVGYAYAI

-223 EGAYPIEMGA
+223 EGAYPIVMGA

-278 SGIVEGFPYNY
+278 SGIVEGLPYNY

-296 YTGYIKDWKKMDLA
+296 YTGYIKEWRKMDLA

-338 VDLTKNVNLL
+338 VDLTKNVNLS

-361 LSKNTW
+361 LSKNKELNT
-367 LVSLSLRNNK
+367 LALRNNK
-377 LESLDV
+377 LESLDII
-383 TNNVNLQSLHVN
+383 NNSSLEYLYVN
-395 NNLLTE
+395 NNLLTGI
-401 VNLDANWILKYL
+401 NLGANWMLKYL

-423 DFSYAENMIEVNC
+423 DLSYADYMKEVNC
-436 QNNNLAEIR
+436 QNNKLTEISVGN
-445 INYCLERLNCSNNNL
+445 IARLNCSNNNL
-460 TGIKFNAYSGANF
+460 TGLKFDAYSGANF

-534 KHTNGNIYLGEESG
+534 KHTNGNIYLGEAG
-548 VEDIEVDPI
+548 VEGVEVDPI
-557 DNNAPRY
+557 DDNAPRY
-564 NLMGQPVDDTYRG
+564 NLNGQPVDDNYRG
-577 IVIQNGKKVLTK
+577 IVIQKGKKILVK